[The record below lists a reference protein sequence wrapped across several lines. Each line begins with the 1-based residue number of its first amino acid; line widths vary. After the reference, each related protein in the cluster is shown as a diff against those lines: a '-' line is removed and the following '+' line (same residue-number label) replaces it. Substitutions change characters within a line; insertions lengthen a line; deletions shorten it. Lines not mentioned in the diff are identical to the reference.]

1 MRSATLIESER
12 DEVQAI
18 WGQLN
23 AMGKPKALVLDLSEV
38 GAADVQ
44 LVGGKCASLGEL
56 FRNLVPRGVRAVD
69 GFATTSESYRLLL
82 LTNGLGDRL
91 RELMNGLDHNDI
103 RALNG
108 AGREARALMLD
119 TPLPAQVNDAILDAY
134 RRLCKRLGR
143 KPEVAVRSSATAE
156 DLPDASFAGQQ
167 DTILNV
173 RGETHL
179 IEACHRC
186 FASLW
191 TDRAISYRAARG
203 YDHFEVAL
211 SIGVQPMVRSDQAC
225 SGVMFTLD
233 TESGFRDVVVINGAW
248 GLGEAIVQGMAT
260 PDEWVVFKPT
270 LQTGARPIV
279 SRRLGGKEVK
289 MVYGLDGK
297 GTRTRDVVEAQRGRF
312 VLGDYEVLELARWA
326 CLIEDHYS
334 KLAGRSTPMD
344 IEWAKDGQTGELFIL
359 QARPETVHASNR
371 ENYIETYR
379 LTGEHGPPL
388 VTGIAVGEKV
398 SHGRVHVLADPDHLA
413 EFKAGDVLVTSMTD
427 PAWEPIMKRAAAIVT
442 DRGGR
447 TCHSA
452 IISRELGLPCIVGTG
467 NATQL
472 LQSGMDVTVSCSEG
486 AHGNIYEGLVEF
498 AVDRRV
504 VGDEQRPRTQV
515 MMNVGD
521 PDHAFAVASLP
532 NDGVGLARLE
542 FIINNHIGIHPMALV
557 RYPNLENT
565 DVVKEIERRI
575 GEEDPR
581 EFFVRRLAEGIARIA
596 AAFYPKPVIV
606 RMSDFK
612 SNEYAMLIGGQ
623 EFEPTE
629 ENPMLGF
636 RGASRYYDDRYKEGF
651 ELECQ
656 ALQRVRDDMGLVNVL
671 AMIPFC
677 RTVAEAERVVALMA
691 EFGLQQGEHALEIYA
706 MCELPANVIYAD
718 EFLRVFDGYS
728 IGSNDLTQLTLG
740 LDRDSEMVAHLFD
753 ERDGAVERMVTL
765 AIEAAQRAGK
775 KIGICG
781 QAPSDYPEFARFLVE
796 KGITSISLNPDTVLQ
811 TTHMILEVET
821 ELASQKTSIKTDS
834 PVRRRAERSS
844 LDIAPA
850 FSGTGVE

>member
-1 MRSATLIESER
+1 MTDS
-12 DEVQAI
+12 
-18 WGQLN
+18 
-23 AMGKPKALVLDLSEV
+23 KPYVLDFSEV
-38 GAADVQ
+38 GAGDVA

-56 FRNLVPRGVRAVD
+56 FRELTQQGVRAVD
-69 GFATTSESYRLLL
+69 GFSTTSHAYELLL
-82 LTNGLGDRL
+82 EHAGLKK
-91 RELMNGLDHNDI
+91 ELQKLLKGLDTNDLDELA
-103 RALNG
+103 RVG
-108 AGREARALMLD
+108 AAAR
-119 TPLPAQVNDAILDAY
+119 QAILDAPFPPEIEAAIHDSY
-134 RRLCKRLGR
+134 KRLGER
-143 KPEVAVRSSATAE
+143 IGKKSFEVAVRSSATAE

-173 RGETHL
+173 KGEQA
-179 IEACHRC
+179 IIKACHEC
-186 FASLW
+186 YASLW
-191 TDRAISYRAARG
+191 TDRAISYRTAKNF
-203 YDHFEVAL
+203 DHFDVAL
-211 SIGVQPMVRSDQAC
+211 SIAIQPMVRSDIAC

-270 LQTGARPIV
+270 LKTGARPIV

-297 GTRTRDVVEAQRGRF
+297 GTRTRDVVDAQRGRF

-334 KLAGRSTPMD
+334 TLAGHSTPMD

-379 LTGEHGPPL
+379 LTGEHAAPL
-388 VTGIAVGEKV
+388 VSGIAVGEKV
-398 SHGRVHVLADPDHLA
+398 SQGRVHVLSDPVHLA
-413 EFKAGDVLVTSMTD
+413 QFQAGDVLVTSMTD

-467 NATQL
+467 NATSL
-472 LQSGMDVTVSCSEG
+472 LQTGTQVTVSCAEG
-486 AHGNIYEGLVEF
+486 AHGNVYEGEIEF
-498 AVDRRV
+498 SVDRREI
-504 VGDEQRPRTQV
+504 GNEERPRTQV

-521 PDHAFAVASLP
+521 PDHAFAVGSLP

-557 RYPNLENT
+557 RYPHLQKPE
-565 DVVKEIERRI
+565 DVKQIERRI

-581 EFFVRRLAEGIARIA
+581 DFFVRRLAEGIGRIA

-623 EFEPTE
+623 EFEPIE

-636 RGASRYYDDRYKEGF
+636 RGASRYYDERYREGF

-656 ALQRVRDDMGLVNVL
+656 ALRCVREDMGLVNVK

-677 RTVAEAERVVALMA
+677 RTVAEAERVVSLMTD
-691 EFGLQQGEHALEIYA
+691 FGLQQGKNDLEI
-706 MCELPANVIYAD
+706 
-718 EFLRVFDGYS
+718 
-728 IGSNDLTQLTLG
+728 
-740 LDRDSEMVAHLFD
+740 
-753 ERDGAVERMVTL
+753 
-765 AIEAAQRAGK
+765 
-775 KIGICG
+775 
-781 QAPSDYPEFARFLVE
+781 
-796 KGITSISLNPDTVLQ
+796 
-811 TTHMILEVET
+811 
-821 ELASQKTSIKTDS
+821 
-834 PVRRRAERSS
+834 
-844 LDIAPA
+844 
-850 FSGTGVE
+850 

>member
-1 MRSATLIESER
+1 MTA
-12 DEVQAI
+12 A
-18 WGQLN
+18 
-23 AMGKPKALVLDLSEV
+23 KPLVLDLSQV
-38 GAADVQ
+38 CAKDVE

-56 FRNLVPRGVRAVD
+56 FQTLAPRGIRAVD

-82 LTNGLGDRL
+82 QANDLGNRL

-103 RALNG
+103 RALNH

-119 TPLPAQVNDAILDAY
+119 TPLPVEVHKAIINSY
-134 RRLCKRLGR
+134 RRLCERLKRT
-143 KPEVAVRSSATAE
+143 PEVAVRSSATAE

-173 RGETHL
+173 RGEEAL

-191 TDRAISYRAARG
+191 TDRAISYRAARNF
-203 YDHFEVAL
+203 DHFDVAL

-233 TESGFRDVVVINGAW
+233 TESGFRDAVVINGAW

-260 PDEWVVFKPT
+260 PDEWIVFKPT
-270 LQTGARPIV
+270 LRQGARPIV
-279 SRRLGGKEVK
+279 SRRIGSKEVK
-289 MVYGLDGK
+289 MVYGLDGR
-297 GTRTRDVVEAQRGRF
+297 GTRIREVVAAQRQRCC
-312 VLGDYEVLELARWA
+312 LSDYEVLELARWGCA
-326 CLIEDHYS
+326 IEEHYS
-334 KLAGRSTPMD
+334 TLAAKPTPMD
-344 IEWAKDGQTGELFIL
+344 IEWAKDGHTGELFIL
-359 QARPETVHASNR
+359 QARPETVHSSNHQT
-371 ENYIETYR
+371 YLETYR
-379 LTGEHGPPL
+379 LTGEHSQPL
-388 VTGIAVGEKV
+388 VTGIAVGEKI
-398 SHGRVHVLADPDHLA
+398 SHGRIHVLAHPDHLA
-413 EFKAGDVLVTSMTD
+413 EFQPGDVLVTSMTD
-427 PAWEPIMKRAAAIVT
+427 PAWEPIMKKAAAIVT

-467 NATQL
+467 NATSA
-472 LQSGMDVTVSCSEG
+472 LQSGTNVTVSCAEG
-486 AHGNIYEGLVEF
+486 ARGNVYEGDVEYD
-498 AVDRRV
+498 VDRRI
-504 VGDEQRPRTQV
+504 VGEEQRPKTQV

-557 RYPNLENT
+557 HYPHLENEG
-565 DVVKEIERRI
+565 VVKEIEHRI
-575 GEEDPR
+575 GEEEPR
-581 EFFVRRLAEGIARIA
+581 DFFVRRLSEGIGKIA
-596 AAFYPKPVIV
+596 AAFYPKDVIV

-623 EFEPTE
+623 QYEPVE

-636 RGASRYYDDRYKEGF
+636 RGASRYYDDRYREGF
-651 ELECQ
+651 QLECQ
-656 ALQRVRDDMGLVNVL
+656 ALLRVREDMGLINVK

-677 RTVAEAERVVALMA
+677 RTVAEAERVVKLMA
-691 EFGLQQGEHALEIYA
+691 DCGLRQGEHGLEIYA

-753 ERDGAVERMVTL
+753 ERDGAVERMVSL
-765 AIEAAQRAGK
+765 AIEAARRAGK

-781 QAPSDYPEFARFLVE
+781 QAPSDYPEFAQFLVE
-796 KGITSISLNPDTVLQ
+796 KGISSISLNPDTVVQ
-811 TTHMILEVET
+811 TTTKILEYEK
-821 ELASQKTSIKTDS
+821 ELRLARQLVT
-834 PVRRRAERSS
+834 
-844 LDIAPA
+844 
-850 FSGTGVE
+850 

>member
-1 MRSATLIESER
+1 MKKSS
-12 DEVQAI
+12 
-18 WGQLN
+18 
-23 AMGKPKALVLDLSEV
+23 KPLVLELSEV
-38 GAADVQ
+38 GADDVA

-56 FRNLVPRGVRAVD
+56 FRALAPRGVRAVD
-69 GFATTSESYRLLL
+69 GFATTSEAYHLLL
-82 LTNGLGDRL
+82 ETNGLRDRL
-91 RELMNGLDHNDI
+91 RELLSGLDYNDMH
-103 RALNG
+103 ALN
-108 AGREARALMLD
+108 AVGREARALMLD
-119 TPLPAQVNDAILDAY
+119 TPLPQQVNDDILDAF
-134 RRLCKRLGR
+134 RRLCARLGR
-143 KPEVAVRSSATAE
+143 TPEVAVRSSATAE

-173 RGETHL
+173 RGEDRL

-203 YDHFEVAL
+203 FDHFEVSLA
-211 SIGVQPMVRSDQAC
+211 IGVQPMVRSDQAC

-233 TESGFRDVVVINGAW
+233 TESGFRDTVVINAAW

-270 LQTGARPIV
+270 LLTGARPIV
-279 SRRLGGKEVK
+279 SRRLGTKEVK
-289 MVYGLDGK
+289 MVYGLDGR
-297 GTRTRDVVEAQRGRF
+297 GTRTREVVEAQRGRF
-312 VLGDYEVLELARWA
+312 CLSDYEVLQLASWG
-326 CLIEDHYS
+326 CLIEAHYS
-334 KLAGRSTPMD
+334 ERAGKPTPMD
-344 IEWAKDGQTGELFIL
+344 IEWAKDGYTGELFIL
-359 QARPETVHASNR
+359 QARPETVHSLNHQT
-371 ENYIETYR
+371 YLETYK
-379 LTGEHGPPL
+379 LTGEHGAPL
-388 VTGIAVGEKV
+388 VSGIAVGEKIGQ
-398 SHGRVHVLADPDHLA
+398 GRVHALADPDHLA

-427 PAWEPIMKRAAAIVT
+427 PAWEPIMKKAAAIVT
-442 DRGGR
+442 ERGGR

-467 NATQL
+467 NAMQV
-472 LQSGMDVTVSCSEG
+472 LQTGTEVTVSCAEG
-486 AHGNIYEGLVEF
+486 AQGNIYEGLIEF

-504 VGDEQRPRTQV
+504 VGKEQRPRTQV

-521 PDHAFAVASLP
+521 PDHAFAVAALP

-557 RYPNLENT
+557 KYPHLQKPE
-565 DVVKEIERRI
+565 VVREIERRI

-581 EFFVRRLAEGIARIA
+581 DFFVRRLAEGIARIA

-623 EFEPTE
+623 EFEPVE

-636 RGASRYYDDRYKEGF
+636 RGASRYYDERYREGF
-651 ELECQ
+651 HLECQ
-656 ALQRVRDDMGLVNVL
+656 ALQRVREEMGLVNVKT
-671 AMIPFC
+671 MIPFC
-677 RTVAEAERVVALMA
+677 RTVEEAKRVVALMA
-691 EFGLQQGEHALEIYA
+691 EFGLKQGEHGLEIYA
-706 MCELPANVIYAD
+706 MCELPANVVFAD
-718 EFLRVFDGYS
+718 EFLQVFDGYS

-753 ERDGAVERMVTL
+753 ERDGAVEKMVAM
-765 AIEAAQRAGK
+765 AIDAAHRNRK

-796 KGITSISLNPDTVLQ
+796 KGITSISLNPDTVIQ
-811 TTHMILEVET
+811 TTHLILEAEA
-821 ELASQKTSIKTDS
+821 ELKAH
-834 PVRRRAERSS
+834 S
-844 LDIAPA
+844 LHQPAIIDRVVVVDRENPSAIHEAVA
-850 FSGTGVE
+850 FSE

>member
-1 MRSATLIESER
+1 M
-12 DEVQAI
+12 
-18 WGQLN
+18 
-23 AMGKPKALVLDLSEV
+23 AMTSRQLVLDLSEV
-38 GAADVQ
+38 GAGDVEI
-44 LVGGKCASLGEL
+44 VGGKCASLGEL
-56 FRNLVPRGVRAVD
+56 FHALTPRGVRAVD
-69 GFATTSESYRLLL
+69 GFATTSEAYRLLL
-82 LTNGLGDRL
+82 QTNGLSKRL
-91 RELMNGLDHNDI
+91 VELMSGLDPHDI
-103 RALNG
+103 RALNK
-108 AGREARALMLD
+108 AGRAARALMLD
-119 TPLPAQVNDAILDAY
+119 TPLPNEVEQSILDAY
-134 RRLCKRLGR
+134 KRLCERLGR
-143 KPEVAVRSSATAE
+143 TPEVAVRSSATAE

-173 RGETHL
+173 RGENQL

-191 TDRAISYRAARG
+191 TDRAISYRAERG
-203 YDHFEVAL
+203 FDHFEVAL
-211 SIGVQPMVRSDQAC
+211 SIGVQPMVRSDLAC

-270 LQTGARPIV
+270 LKTGARPIV
-279 SRRLGGKEVK
+279 SRRLGSKEVK
-289 MVYGLDGK
+289 MVYGLDGR
-297 GTRTRDVVEAQRGRF
+297 GTRKREVVDGQRGRF
-312 VLGDYEVLELARWA
+312 VLGDYEVLQLARWA
-326 CLIEDHYS
+326 CIIEEHYS
-334 KLAGRSTPMD
+334 ELAGKPTPMD
-344 IEWAKDGQTGELFIL
+344 IEWAKDGYTGELFIL
-359 QARPETVHASNR
+359 QARPETVHASNGA
-371 ENYIETYR
+371 NYLETYR
-379 LTGEHGPPL
+379 LTGERGAPL
-388 VTGIAVGEKV
+388 ASGIAVGEKV
-398 SHGRVHVLADPDHLA
+398 SQGRVHVLADPDHLSQ
-413 EFKAGDVLVTSMTD
+413 FKAGDVLVTSMTD
-427 PAWEPIMKRAAAIVT
+427 PAWEPIMKKAAAIVT

-452 IISRELGLPCIVGTG
+452 IISRELGLPCVVGTG
-467 NATQL
+467 NATHV
-472 LQSGMDVTVSCSEG
+472 LQTEAEVTVSCCEG
-486 AHGNIYEGLVEF
+486 AQGNIYEGLVEF
-498 AVDRRV
+498 AVDRREM
-504 VGDEQRPRTQV
+504 GDGARPSTQV

-557 RYPNLENT
+557 NYPHLEKPG
-565 DVVKEIERRI
+565 VVSEIERRI

-581 EFFVRRLAEGIARIA
+581 DFFVRRLAEGIARIA
-596 AAFYPKPVIV
+596 AAFFPKPVIV

-612 SNEYAMLIGGQ
+612 SNEYAMLIGGH

-636 RGASRYYDDRYKEGF
+636 RGASRYYDDRYREGF
-651 ELECQ
+651 KLECL
-656 ALQRVRDDMGLVNVL
+656 ALERVRNEMGLVNVK

-691 EFGLQQGEHALEIYA
+691 EFGLKQGEQDLEIYA

-718 EFLRVFDGYS
+718 EFLRIFDGYS

-753 ERDGAVERMVTL
+753 ERDGAVERMVSM
-765 AIEAAQRAGK
+765 AIEAAHKAGK

-796 KGITSISLNPDTVLQ
+796 KGISSISLNADTVLQ
-811 TTHMILEVET
+811 TTQLILKVEE
-821 ELASQKTSIKTDS
+821 ELATAKATPEFASAQVFTSALS
-834 PVRRRAERSS
+834 
-844 LDIAPA
+844 
-850 FSGTGVE
+850 

>member
-1 MRSATLIESER
+1 MPTKT
-12 DEVQAI
+12 
-18 WGQLN
+18 
-23 AMGKPKALVLDLSEV
+23 KPLVLDLAEV
-38 GAADVQ
+38 GAGDVQ

-56 FRNLVPRGVRAVD
+56 FRALVPRGVRAVD
-69 GFATTSESYRLLL
+69 GFATTAESYRLLL
-82 LTNGLGDRL
+82 ETNGLGGRL
-91 RELMNGLDHNDI
+91 RELMRGLDHNDI
-103 RALNG
+103 RALND

-119 TPLPAQVNDAILDAY
+119 TPLPVEVDQAIKDAY
-134 RRLCKRLGR
+134 RRLCKRIGHN
-143 KPEVAVRSSATAE
+143 PEVAVRSSATAE

-173 RGETHL
+173 RGEDRL

-203 YDHFEVAL
+203 FDHFEVAL

-225 SGVMFTLD
+225 SGVMFSLD

-270 LQTGARPIV
+270 LTTGARPIV
-279 SRRLGGKEVK
+279 SRRLGTKEVK
-289 MVYGLDGK
+289 MVYGLDGR
-297 GTRTRDVVEAQRGRF
+297 GTRIREVVEAQRNRF
-312 VLGDYEVLELARWA
+312 CLSDYDVLELARWA
-326 CLIEDHYS
+326 CIIEEHYS
-334 KLAGRSTPMD
+334 SLAGKSTPMD
-344 IEWAKDGQTGELFIL
+344 IEWAKDGHTGELFIL
-359 QARPETVHASNR
+359 QARPETVHAHNGH
-371 ENYIETYR
+371 NYIETYR
-379 LTGEHGPPL
+379 LTGEHGEPL
-388 VTGIAVGEKV
+388 VSGIAVGEKI
-398 SHGRVHVLADPDHLA
+398 SHGRIHVLSDPDRLA
-413 EFKAGDVLVTSMTD
+413 EFQAGDVLVTSMTD

-467 NATQL
+467 NATQV
-472 LQSGMDVTVSCSEG
+472 LQSGTDVTISCSEG
-486 AHGNIYEGLVEF
+486 THGNVYEGSIEF
-498 AVDRRV
+498 AVDRRE
-504 VGDEQRPRTQV
+504 VGNEARPRTQV

-557 RYPNLENT
+557 RYPHLENAE
-565 DVVKEIERRI
+565 VVKEIERRL

-581 EFFVRRLAEGIARIA
+581 DFFVRRLAEGIARIA

-612 SNEYAMLIGGQ
+612 SNEYAMLIGGR
-623 EFEPTE
+623 EFEPIE

-636 RGASRYYDDRYKEGF
+636 RGASRYYDERYREGF
-651 ELECQ
+651 ELECL
-656 ALQRVRDDMGLVNVL
+656 ALHKVRHEMGLVNVK

-677 RTVAEAERVVALMA
+677 RTVAEGERVVALME
-691 EFGLQQGEHALEIYA
+691 EFGLKRGESELEIYA

-765 AIEAAQRAGK
+765 AIEAAHRAGK

-781 QAPSDYPEFARFLVE
+781 QAPSDYPEFAQFLVE
-796 KGITSISLNPDTVLQ
+796 KGISSISLNPDTVLQ
-811 TTHMILEVET
+811 TTHTILSAEASLKKEPLEV
-821 ELASQKTSIKTDS
+821 
-834 PVRRRAERSS
+834 
-844 LDIAPA
+844 
-850 FSGTGVE
+850 TGVIPVDVTARGEGYEVAKVFSKTLAD